1 MSKVEIIEYKDKYYD
16 DFKKLSYEWLEKYV
30 FVKPEDE
37 KILNNPRRVILDKD
51 GHIFFAKFDNIKKII
66 YKSFK

>member
-30 FVKPEDE
+30 FVEPEDE
-37 KILNNPRRVILDKD
+37 K
-51 GHIFFAKFDNIKKII
+51 
-66 YKSFK
+66 Y